1 VQGDERKNTMK
12 FVEHQ
17 LPRAYHL
24 KCLSNLSEEEIESG
38 CRDSAPSK
46 TVLKQ
51 IRYEARKV
59 LTPFEDE
66 SKSLSEIH
74 SQQQQYYTGMI
85 KGTLQMILSRPRGII
100 LFSESTVRIYH
111 SLARTDIVYVDATGS
126 VLLGDKSCY
135 AYEIVVRHPNEG
147 NPPLAVASY
156 FATSHN
162 IPSISYF
169 LQSFCHAES
178 TLYRKRSLP
187 KLLMC
192 DGSTALMNAI
202 VLSMFK
208 ETFKNYLHRCWLIA
222 SGKYTSSFCEL
233 PILHLCAS
241 HFMKNAKKLVKER

>member
-1 VQGDERKNTMK
+1 M
-12 FVEHQ
+12 
-17 LPRAYHL
+17 
-24 KCLSNLSEEEIESG
+24 
-38 CRDSAPSK
+38 
-46 TVLKQ
+46 
-51 IRYEARKV
+51 
-59 LTPFEDE
+59 LTPFEEE

-74 SQQQQYYTGMI
+74 SQQQQYCTGMI
-85 KGTLQMILSRPRGII
+85 KGTLQMIRSRPRGIN
-100 LFSESTVRIYH
+100 LFRESRVRIYR
-111 SLARTDIVYVDATGS
+111 SLARTVTDIVDATGS

-135 AYEIVVRHPNEG
+135 AYEIVVRHPNQG

>member
-1 VQGDERKNTMK
+1 MK
-12 FVEHQ
+12 FGEHQ

-38 CRDSAPSK
+38 FRDSTPSK
-46 TVLKQ
+46 TILQQ

-59 LTPFEDE
+59 LTRFEDE

-74 SQQQQYYTGMI
+74 SQQQLYCTDMI
-85 KGTLQMILSRPRGII
+85 KGTLQMILSRPRGIV

-111 SLARTDIVYVDATGS
+111 SLARSDIVSVDATCS

-135 AYEIVVRHPNEG
+135 VYEIVVRHPNQG

-178 TLYRKRSLP
+178 TYTEKDLYPS
-187 KLLMC
+187 C
-192 DGSTALMNAI
+192 
-202 VLSMFK
+202 
-208 ETFKNYLHRCWLIA
+208 
-222 SGKYTSSFCEL
+222 
-233 PILHLCAS
+233 
-241 HFMKNAKKLVKER
+241 

>member
-1 VQGDERKNTMK
+1 MMFLRRSCKHRKDELICRQVQGDERKNTMK

-24 KCLSNLSEEEIESG
+24 KCFSNISKEEIESG

-74 SQQQQYYTGMI
+74 SQQQQYWTGMI

-100 LFSESTVRIYH
+100 LFSESTVRICH
-111 SLARTDIVYVDATGS
+111 SLARTEIVYVDATGS

-135 AYEIVVRHPNEG
+135 AYEIG
-147 NPPLAVASY
+147 
-156 FATSHN
+156 
-162 IPSISYF
+162 
-169 LQSFCHAES
+169 
-178 TLYRKRSLP
+178 
-187 KLLMC
+187 
-192 DGSTALMNAI
+192 
-202 VLSMFK
+202 
-208 ETFKNYLHRCWLIA
+208 
-222 SGKYTSSFCEL
+222 
-233 PILHLCAS
+233 
-241 HFMKNAKKLVKER
+241 

>member
-1 VQGDERKNTMK
+1 MK

-17 LPRAYHL
+17 LPRVYHL
-24 KCLSNLSEEEIESG
+24 KCLSNLSEQEIESS
-38 CRDSAPSK
+38 CRDSAPRK

-51 IRYEARKV
+51 IRYEAKKV
-59 LTPFEDE
+59 LIPFEDE

-74 SQQQQYYTGMI
+74 SQQQQYCIGMI

-111 SLARTDIVYVDATGS
+111 SLARADVIYVDATGS
-126 VLLGDKSCY
+126 VLTVLLGNKSCY
-135 AYEIVVRHPNEG
+135 AYEIVVRHPNQG
-147 NPPLAVASY
+147 NLPLAAASY

-187 KLLMC
+187 KPLMC
-192 DGSTALMNAI
+192 DGSTTLMNAKVAYFRCSKKHQKLFTSLLVDCFREVHLN
-202 VLSMFK
+202 VL
-208 ETFKNYLHRCWLIA
+208 
-222 SGKYTSSFCEL
+222 
-233 PILHLCAS
+233 
-241 HFMKNAKKLVKER
+241 

>member
-1 VQGDERKNTMK
+1 MP

-38 CRDSAPSK
+38 CPDSAPSK

-74 SQQQQYYTGMI
+74 SQQQQYSTGMI
-85 KGTLQMILSRPRGII
+85 KGTLQMILSLPRGIN

-111 SLARTDIVYVDATGS
+111 SLARTDIVYVDTTGS
-126 VLLGDKSCY
+126 VLLGDKSCC
-135 AYEIVVRHPNEG
+135 AYEIVVRHPNQE

-156 FATSHN
+156 FATSHKM
-162 IPSISYF
+162 PSISCF

-178 TLYRKRSLP
+178 TLYRKISLP
-187 KLLMC
+187 KLLIC
-192 DGSTALMNAI
+192 DGTTALMNAI
-202 VLSMFK
+202 VLYF
-208 ETFKNYLHRCWLIA
+208 RC
-222 SGKYTSSFCEL
+222 SKK
-233 PILHLCAS
+233 HL
-241 HFMKNAKKLVKER
+241 KTIYIRGVKLVSVPGLHQAYLIWSGPDQWNHCITSCYK